1 VIIKNEYGTV
11 EDITLRPTILRKWEY
26 KRLIIP
32 NEKTKSMTLINYSI
46 IDPKML

>member
-11 EDITLRPTILRKWEY
+11 EDITLRPTILRKW